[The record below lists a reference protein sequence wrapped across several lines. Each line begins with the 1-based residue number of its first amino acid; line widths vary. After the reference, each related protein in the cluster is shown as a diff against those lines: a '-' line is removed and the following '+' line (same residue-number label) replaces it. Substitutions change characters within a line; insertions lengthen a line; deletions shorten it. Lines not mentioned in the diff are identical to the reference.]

1 MITEVHAMELKT
13 VKVAIPDGV
22 NVIIGQAHFIKT
34 VEDLYE
40 ATVTTCPGCKFGIA
54 FAEASGECLI
64 RHDGNESGMEN
75 FAVEAC
81 MAIGAGHTFIICIK
95 EGYPISVLNALKGVH
110 EVCNVFC
117 ATANPLEVILAES
130 ETGRG
135 ILGVIDGSRPKGV
148 EGDAER
154 AQRIAFLRK
163 IGYKR

>member
-1 MITEVHAMELKT
+1 MITEVHMMELKT
-13 VKVAIPDGV
+13 VKVAMPDGV
-22 NVIIGQAHFIKT
+22 NVIIGQAHFIKA

-40 ATVTTCPGCKFGIA
+40 TTVTTCPGCKFGIA

-75 FAVEAC
+75 FAVETC
-81 MAIGAGHTFIICIK
+81 MAIGAGHTFLICMK
-95 EGYPISVLNALKGVH
+95 DGYQISIMNALKGVQ

-148 EGDAER
+148 EGDAEK

>member
-1 MITEVHAMELKT
+1 MITEGHMMELKT

-40 ATVTTCPGCKFGIA
+40 MTATTCPGCKFGVA

-64 RHDGNESGMEN
+64 RHDGNESEMEN

-81 MAIGAGHTFIICIK
+81 IAIGAGHTFIICMK
-95 EGYPISVLNALKGVH
+95 EGYPISILNALKGIQ

-130 ETGRG
+130 ESGRG